1 VKTRDVTTSGS
12 NSRSTKIL
20 YVTGR
25 GGSLDKGLAV
35 YLASIANEFE
45 GVAVDVPFLRQA
57 PMDQVTAIQQKLMA
71 DPARIV
77 IANSYGAYLTLQALV
92 DLDNPPQQ
100 MLLLAPVLGMVSA
113 KDRMYISRPP
123 FTKRLRSAFDENRVA
138 RPSSILIVVGD
149 QDPLFNH
156 DQFDEINAYFG
167 GRALSVFPGEGHSLS
182 RDIIRTLVSSL
193 TQ

>member
-1 VKTRDVTTSGS
+1 MTTSAS

-35 YLASIANEFE
+35 YLASIADEFE
-45 GVAVDVPFLRQA
+45 GVAVDAPFLRQA
-57 PMDQVTAIQQKLMA
+57 PIDQVTAIQQKLMA
-71 DPARIV
+71 DPERIV

-100 MLLLAPVLGMVSA
+100 MLLLAPVLGMASA
-113 KDRMYISRPP
+113 KDRLYISRPP
-123 FTKRLRSAFDENRVA
+123 FTKRLRNAIDENRVA
-138 RPSSILIVVGD
+138 RPSSLRIVVGD
-149 QDPLFNH
+149 QDPLFNS

-167 GRALSVFPGEGHSLS
+167 GRALSVISGEGHSLS
-182 RDIIRTLVSSL
+182 RDLVPGLISF
-193 TQ
+193 